1 MEPLTAGDPAQVGPY
16 QLVGRLGASELGQ
29 AYAGR
34 HPGGATVTVT
44 LLHPRLA
51 ADSRARARFR
61 RDVDDAR
68 RVAGPYVLPVDA
80 DTESAAPWLASPG
93 PDATTLAGGVAGSGP
108 LPAHLLRDLA
118 VALTGALAGA
128 QAAGVLLTGLDP
140 SAVIMAPEGPRLAP
154 FGIAHVVRG
163 AGPDPD
169 AVHTVGAVLHFAA
182 TGRPPGAWQGPLPVG
197 DPVLARLIT
206 DCLAARP
213 AARPTVHDLAA
224 RLGTAPPGTVP
235 PGAAPPL
242 AMPPGAA
249 PPLAMP
255 PGAAPPLAPPPLAV
269 PPLAAPAPRPW
280 WREIPASVLA
290 TAVGLAVIAAL
301 VLTAGSSHDDSLAT
315 HPPAGA
321 TATGIPGLS
330 DLPGDLP
337 GDLPADEGATP
348 GDDGNGPSDAAPS
361 DSPTPEDPIATA
373 QTGDCFTGTGTA
385 RSAEL
390 APAACRPQTFKVVQV
405 LHATTDT
412 HGCDSVPQDSW
423 NVSYPAQDLVLCLS
437 YQYENGTAYH
447 AVAGDCVYGTT
458 ATSDWDELACQDG
471 AFTVQ
476 KRITGTTDGSRC
488 KGLRNNDWAEHFG
501 VSGRSDL
508 DVTLCLSMIY
518 PDDAG
523 HAVLNQCMH
532 FSGTATQPSLHAAA
546 CAKANVIVTGRTPKY
561 NDGTFCGNDAWTTWK
576 PDHYPQLAY
585 TLCYRRR

>member
-1 MEPLTAGDPAQVGPY
+1 MEPLTAGDPARVGPY

-51 ADSRARARFR
+51 ADPAARARFR

-68 RVAGPYVLPVDA
+68 RIAGPFVLPVDA
-80 DTESAAPWLASPG
+80 DTEGPVPWLVSAG

-108 LPAHLLRDLA
+108 LPPHLLRDLA

-128 QAAGVLLTGLDP
+128 QAAGALLTGLEP

-154 FGIAHVVRG
+154 FGIAYVVGG
-163 AGPDPD
+163 AAGDPD
-169 AVHTVGAVLHFAA
+169 AVYTVGAVLHFAA
-182 TGRPPGAWQGPLPVG
+182 TGRPPGAWQQAPLPVG

-206 DCLAARP
+206 DCLAERP
-213 AARPTVHDLAA
+213 AARPTVHDLVA
-224 RLGTAPPGTVP
+224 RLNGSTP
-235 PGAAPPL
+235 PGAV
-242 AMPPGAA
+242 
-249 PPLAMP
+249 
-255 PGAAPPLAPPPLAV
+255 PPLAPPPR
-269 PPLAAPAPRPW
+269 RPW
-280 WREIPASVLA
+280 WRDVPVSVVA
-290 TAVGLAVIAAL
+290 AAVGLAVVAAL
-301 VLTAGSSHDDSLAT
+301 ILTAGGSHDDSFAAN
-315 HPPAGA
+315 PPAGA
-321 TATGIPGLS
+321 TATTVPGLS
-330 DLPGDLP
+330 DLPDDLP
-337 GDLPADEGATP
+337 DQPGDDPTDDGAP
-348 GDDGNGPSDAAPS
+348 GDDGSGSSDPAPS

-373 QTGDCFTGTGTA
+373 QTGDCFTNTGTA
-385 RSAEL
+385 RSADL
-390 APAACRPQTFKVVQV
+390 TRVTCVPQTFKVVQV
-405 LHATTDT
+405 LHGTTDT
-412 HGCDSVPQDSW
+412 HGCDRVPEDSW
-423 NVSYPAQDLVLCLS
+423 NVSYPGQNLVLCLS
-437 YQYENGTAYH
+437 YQYENGSAYH
-447 AVAGDCVYGTT
+447 AAAGSCVYGSG
-458 ATSDWDELACQDG
+458 ATSDWDQLSCQAG

-523 HAVLNQCMH
+523 HAVLNQCMR
-532 FSGTATQPSLHAAA
+532 FSGTATRPSLHAAT

-561 NDGTFCGNDAWTTWK
+561 NNGKFCGSDAWTTWK
-576 PDHYPQLAY
+576 PSDFPELAY